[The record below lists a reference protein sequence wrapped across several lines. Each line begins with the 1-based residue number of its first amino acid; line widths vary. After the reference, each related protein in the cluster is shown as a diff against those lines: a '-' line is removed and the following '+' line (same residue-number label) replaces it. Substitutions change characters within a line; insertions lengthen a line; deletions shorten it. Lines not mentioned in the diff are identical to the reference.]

1 MVLGSGIR
9 DPEKTYSGSREK
21 NAPDP
26 GSGTLKM
33 LPDAGNITDGVA
45 LTTESRHQNLIVLL
59 DEVQTT

>member
-1 MVLGSGIR
+1 MR
-9 DPEKTYSGSREK
+9 
-21 NAPDP
+21 
-26 GSGTLKM
+26 